1 MDKPTQRAVHADGG
15 PVKLASGQTTS
26 WVPSFAAVIIAMM
39 AIQMSSLG
47 FSPLL
52 PTIQKDFG
60 LNYSQIGLFTG
71 LYGLVAMAVSV
82 PAGMLAKGV
91 GEKRALTGGLL
102 GVALGLLLLSQTAT
116 FGPAL
121 SARIVWLVGYRV
133 AFVCVMI
140 SVALVSPANFR
151 SSAMGILGAM
161 ASLASVIGAPFG
173 TKIAGP
179 FGWRGG
185 IVGFAIMAVLGAAV
199 FWLGYRPGAGVAE
212 VSTRAHG
219 FAAPTRS
226 AFRSPVVWSMVLLG
240 LINMGGFSAT
250 FFVPSAVK
258 TTFQLGA
265 MESAYLISMSYVV
278 AIFVNILFGYL
289 CDRYDRWDM
298 MIGLAVLLVPSCFA
312 MMIPNLLVFR
322 VATALVISLGL
333 CATNQIF
340 ALASDVVDRGEV
352 GPVMGVVSLG
362 GGLFGYIGPQV
373 LGILRDRTGGFTAGW
388 FFVAAGVLVSL
399 IEIALLRRYAQSRP
413 LLELTPSR
421 N

>member
-1 MDKPTQRAVHADGG
+1 
-15 PVKLASGQTTS
+15 
-26 WVPSFAAVIIAMM
+26 VPSFAAVVIAMM

-52 PTIQKDFG
+52 PAIQKDFG
-60 LNYSQIGLFTG
+60 LSYSQIGLFTG

-82 PAGMLAKGV
+82 PAGMLAKRV
-91 GEKRALTGGLL
+91 GEKLALTGGLFGVAVGL
-102 GVALGLLLLSQTAT
+102 VLLSQAPSYGVALGARMFWLL
-116 FGPAL
+116 
-121 SARIVWLVGYRV
+121 GYRT

-140 SVALVSPANFR
+140 SVALVSPAESR

-173 TKIAGP
+173 TKIAEP

-185 IVGFAIMAVLGAAV
+185 ILGFAVMAALGAAV
-199 FWLGYRPGAGVAE
+199 FWFGYGPRERRGDVPVH
-212 VSTRAHG
+212 AHG
-219 FAAPTRS
+219 PAIPSRS
-226 AFRSPVVWSMVLLG
+226 AFRSPMVWSMVLLG

-265 MESAYLISMSYVV
+265 MESAYVISTSYVV
-278 AIFVNILFGYL
+278 AIFVNLLFGYL
-289 CDRYDRWDM
+289 CDRFDRWDM
-298 MIGLAVLLVPSCFA
+298 MIALAVLLVPSCFA
-312 MMIPNLLVFR
+312 MMVPNLLVFR

-340 ALASDVVDRGEV
+340 ALAGDVVDRGEV

-362 GGLFGYIGPQV
+362 GGLFGYVGPQV

-388 FFVAAGVLVSL
+388 FFVAAGVVLAL
-399 IEIALLRRYAQSRP
+399 IEIVFLRRYAQSRP
-413 LLELTPSR
+413 VLEMSAAR

>member
-1 MDKPTQRAVHADGG
+1 
-15 PVKLASGQTTS
+15 
-26 WVPSFAAVIIAMM
+26 MM

-52 PTIQKDFG
+52 PAIQKDFG
-60 LNYSQIGLFTG
+60 LSYSQIGLFTG

-82 PAGMLAKGV
+82 PAGMLAKRV

-102 GVALGLLLLSQTAT
+102 AVAVGLLLLSQAPSY
-116 FGPAL
+116 GLAL
-121 SARIVWLVGYRV
+121 GARIFWLFGYRV

-140 SVALVSPANFR
+140 SVALVSPPESR

-173 TKIAGP
+173 TQIAEP
-179 FGWRGG
+179 FGWHGG
-185 IVGFAIMAVLGAAV
+185 IVGFAVMAVLGAAV
-199 FWLGYRPGAGVAE
+199 FWLVYRPRPNGAGVP
-212 VSTRAHG
+212 VHG
-219 FAAPTRS
+219 HGPAAPTKS

-265 MESAYLISMSYVV
+265 MESAYVISASYVV
-278 AIFVNILFGYL
+278 AIFLNILFGYL
-289 CDRYDRWDM
+289 CDRYNRWNM
-298 MIGLAVLLVPSCFA
+298 MIVLAVVLVPSCFA
-312 MMIPNLLVFR
+312 MMVPNLLVFR

-340 ALASDVVDRGEV
+340 ALAGDVVERGEV

-362 GGLFGYIGPQV
+362 GGLFGYVGPQV

-388 FFVAAGVLVSL
+388 YFVAAGVILAL
-399 IEIALLRRYAQSRP
+399 IEIVFLRRYAQSRP
-413 LLELTPSR
+413 VLALTASR

>member
-1 MDKPTQRAVHADGG
+1 MLGERVSAQAAK
-15 PVKLASGQTTS
+15 
-26 WVPSFAAVIIAMM
+26 WVPSFVATIVAMM

-52 PTIQKDFG
+52 PAIQKDFS
-60 LNYSQIGLFTG
+60 LSYSQIGLFTG

-82 PAGMLAKGV
+82 PAGMLAKRV
-91 GEKRALTGGLL
+91 GEKLALTAGLF
-102 GVALGLLLLSQTAT
+102 GVAFGLVLLSQTQSYGA
-116 FGPAL
+116 AL
-121 SARIVWLVGYRV
+121 GARIVWLIGYRM

-140 SVALVSPANFR
+140 AIALVSPAEFR

-173 TKIAGP
+173 TRLAEP

-185 IVGFAIMAVLGAAV
+185 IMGFAVMAILGATV
-199 FWLGYRPGAGVAE
+199 FWFVYTPGVNKGE
-212 VSTRAHG
+212 NSHSGHG
-219 FAAPTRS
+219 PSAPTRG
-226 AFRSPVVWSMVLLG
+226 AFRNPVVWSMVLLG

-258 TTFQLGA
+258 TTFQLSA
-265 MESAYLISMSYVV
+265 MSSAYVISTSYVV
-278 AIFVNILFGYL
+278 AIFANLLFGYL
-289 CDRYDRWDM
+289 CDRFDRWDM
-298 MIGLAVLLVPSCFA
+298 MIVLALLLVPSCFA
-312 MMIPNLLVFR
+312 MMAPNLLVFR

-340 ALASDVVDRGEV
+340 ALAADVVGRREV

-362 GGLFGYIGPQV
+362 GGLFGYVGPQV
-373 LGILRDRTGGFTAGW
+373 LGLLRDRTGGFTAGW
-388 FFVAAGVLVSL
+388 CFVTGGVVLSL
-399 IEIALLRRYAQSRP
+399 IEILFLRRYARAQRVP
-413 LLELTPSR
+413 ELVVSG